1 MADEEIFE
9 GENAET
15 MIDVKE
21 LKAEQAAQESEE

>member
-1 MADEEIFE
+1 MDEKTYE

-15 MIDVKE
+15 MIDAEE

>member
-1 MADEEIFE
+1 MDEEIIE

-15 MIDVKE
+15 MVDAEE